1 MHLCICASMHLSFVH
16 LGMYASLHLSIY
28 LFIYL
33 SICLSICL
41 SIYQSSEWI
50 QAARSAADESK
61 KGPGKC
67 PRRALCWLPRKMLD
81 SELKLPAN
89 PKGAQGH
96 QKQPEDIPKR
106 FKMTKQK
113 AGDGLHFIWFVND
126 NYSDLASKLTW
137 FEGSVWKLSH
147 DITVAWMRRRE
158 RGIVYQHIYLYTVDR
173 W

>member
-1 MHLCICASMHLSFVH
+1 MHLC
-16 LGMYASLHLSIY
+16 IY

-33 SICLSICL
+33 SICQSVYLSVYL
-41 SIYQSSEWI
+41 SIYQSPEWI

-67 PRRALCWLPRKMLD
+67 PQRTLCWFPRKMLD

-106 FKMTKQK
+106 LKMTKQK

-158 RGIVYQHIYLYTVDR
+158 RGIVYQHIYLYTVVDTLQTCIYI
-173 W
+173 